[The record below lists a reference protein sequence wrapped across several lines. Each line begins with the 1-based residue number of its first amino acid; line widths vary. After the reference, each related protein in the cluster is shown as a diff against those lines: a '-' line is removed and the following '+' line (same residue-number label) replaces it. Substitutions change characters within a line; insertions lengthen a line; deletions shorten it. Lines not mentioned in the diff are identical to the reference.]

1 LLTKYETADNDTT
14 TAAAAVA
21 ATTTTTTTTDE
32 PHQQE
37 EETEQQLFQR
47 KKLARAEKK
56 RQEAK
61 ERERAEQ
68 IALQEAQALPNAKQT
83 ELQQMQLPV
92 YGMIVDV
99 PADGHCLYRAIAAQ
113 LSLSTTTTTTDYRTV
128 RNVAA
133 DGLLKHRD
141 TLEAFC
147 ESHYDDYID
156 RVRNSADW
164 GGHLEL
170 RALCFMLHRPII
182 IYSTNP
188 PLTIG
193 DDKDDHD
200 HDNHGAQ
207 DQAAAVEPIRL
218 SYHLHYYAL
227 GEHYNHVVIRP
238 PANANPAG
246 DERK

>member
-1 LLTKYETADNDTT
+1 LLTKYEAADDT
-14 TAAAAVA
+14 A
-21 ATTTTTTTTDE
+21 ATTTTTTTTLDD
-32 PHQQE
+32 PQQKLQE
-37 EETEQQLFQR
+37 EETEQQMYQR
-47 KKLARAEKK
+47 KKLERAEKK

-61 ERERAEQ
+61 EREVAEQ
-68 IALQEAQALPNAKQT
+68 TAIQEAQALPNAKQT
-83 ELQQMQLPV
+83 ELQQMQLPE
-92 YGMIVDV
+92 YGTIVDV

-113 LSLSTTTTTTDYRTV
+113 LSTTTTIIDYRTV
-128 RNVAA
+128 RNLAA

-147 ESHYDDYID
+147 ESHYDDYVD
-156 RVRNSADW
+156 RVRSSADW

-170 RALCFMLHRPII
+170 RALSFMLHRPII

-193 DDKDDHD
+193 DNDERHD
-200 HDNHGAQ
+200 DNHGEQ
-207 DQAAAVEPIRL
+207 DQAAAAAASVEPIRL

-238 PANANPAG
+238 TSSADPAE